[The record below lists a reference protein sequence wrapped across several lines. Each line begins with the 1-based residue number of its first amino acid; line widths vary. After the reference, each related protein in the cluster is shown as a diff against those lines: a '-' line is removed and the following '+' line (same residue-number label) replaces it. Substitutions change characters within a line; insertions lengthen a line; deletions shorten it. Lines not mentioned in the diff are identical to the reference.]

1 MELPYSGGNDGK
13 FPVSSPPISPC
24 CQLKLLTCL
33 AQANQVSFLPTKE
46 GLLST
51 STEGAYLHTYSKIRN
66 GASSEGPAQS
76 SKLPGL
82 LLLLQN
88 GYCPGNRLVI
98 LHCPLLTSLTQ
109 TPPLELPLLSQA
121 HSWQTALFAWYFES
135 TIDHSYA
142 SSQSPIQLKLFP

>member
-66 GASSEGPAQS
+66 GASSEGPPQS
-76 SKLPGL
+76 SKLPGYCYYYKTGTVLEIAWSYSTALCL
-82 LLLLQN
+82 LHLLKPLHLN
-88 GYCPGNRLVI
+88 YHYSHRPTHDKLPSLPDI
-98 LHCPLLTSLTQ
+98 LS
-109 TPPLELPLLSQA
+109 LPLTTHMQA
-121 HSWQTALFAWYFES
+121 HNLLFN
-135 TIDHSYA
+135 
-142 SSQSPIQLKLFP
+142 